1 MIVKSP
7 CLYSVTLS
15 FISILQNI
23 ITFVITGFRQTKTF
37 KKTTRFGYFNS
48 QGTQN
53 TEMATERCSTEVT
66 V

>member
-1 MIVKSP
+1 M
-7 CLYSVTLS
+7 
-15 FISILQNI
+15 
-23 ITFVITGFRQTKTF
+23 TFVITGFRQTKIL
-37 KKTTRFGYFNS
+37 KKTTRFGCFNS

>member
-1 MIVKSP
+1 M
-7 CLYSVTLS
+7 
-15 FISILQNI
+15 
-23 ITFVITGFRQTKTF
+23 TFVITGFRQTKIL
-37 KKTTRFGYFNS
+37 KKTTRFGCFNL